1 MKINRNRLLEELRKT
16 PAYQLAEK
24 GDGWRYVYERLYAPF
39 MHNREISLG
48 ALDFMAFT
56 SDDVLEL
63 LEEFYDSFMRQLASN
78 ENMKS
83 VLRSAA
89 PLPSA
94 TPFL

>member
-1 MKINRNRLLEELRKT
+1 MKINRNRLREELRKA
-16 PAYQLAEK
+16 PVYKLPEK
-24 GDGWRYVYERLYAPF
+24 GNGWRYVYERLYAPF
-39 MHNREISLG
+39 LHNMEISLET
-48 ALDFMAFT
+48 LDFMAFT

-63 LEEFYDSFMRQLASN
+63 LEEFYDSFMRQLAFN

>member
-39 MHNREISLG
+39 MHNRE
-48 ALDFMAFT
+48 
-56 SDDVLEL
+56 
-63 LEEFYDSFMRQLASN
+63 EFYDSFMRQLAFN

>member
-48 ALDFMAFT
+48 EIGRAH
-56 SDDVLEL
+56 V
-63 LEEFYDSFMRQLASN
+63 
-78 ENMKS
+78 
-83 VLRSAA
+83 
-89 PLPSA
+89 
-94 TPFL
+94 